1 MSRWVELSFIED
13 CKTLHKYGLNEYY
26 DKANRGLYEFLSPG
40 LSYKYELYNATDGQ
54 KMWKVEKQNNDPQFL
69 VTLKNSKAMGDGW
82 LVLDFYFFETGFDKQ
97 SSLEGKNYLD
107 TLTKIV
113 KDEIIPYFST
123 SDKTKLYF
131 NAYTGDG
138 AGTMRKNL
146 FKRIIDKFM
155 DKNVFNIEIRNQDF
169 IITKKQQNKLYE

>member
-13 CKTLHKYGLNEYY
+13 CKTLHEYGLNEYY
-26 DKANRGLYEFLSPG
+26 DKANRGLYEFLNPE
-40 LSYKYELYNATDGQ
+40 LSYPYEGVNMSDGQ
-54 KMWKVEKQNNDPQFL
+54 KIWKVEKQNNDPQFL
-69 VTLKNSKAMGDGW
+69 VTLKNSKSMGDDW
-82 LVLDFYFFETGFDKQ
+82 FILDFYFFETGFDKQ

-113 KDEIIPYFST
+113 KDEIIPYILT
-123 SDKTKLYF
+123 SDKNKLYF

-155 DKNVFNIEIRNQDF
+155 DKNIFNIEIRNQDF
-169 IITKKQQNKLYE
+169 IITKKQQNG

>member
-13 CKTLHKYGLNEYY
+13 CKVLNNYGLNEYY
-26 DKANRGLYEFLSPG
+26 DKANRGLYEFLNPD
-40 LSYKYELYNATDGQ
+40 LSYPYEEVNMNDGQ

-69 VTLKNSKAMGDGW
+69 VTLKNSKGMGDDW
-82 LVLDFYFFETGFDKQ
+82 FILDFYFFETGFDRQ
-97 SSLEGKNYLD
+97 NVLNGKNYLD

-113 KDEIIPYFST
+113 KDNIISSFLS
-123 SDKTKLYF
+123 SNKTKLYF

-146 FKRIIDKFM
+146 FKRIIDKFV
-155 DKNVFNIEIRNQDF
+155 DKNTFNIETRNQDF
-169 IITKKQQNKLYE
+169 IITKKQQNG